1 MWVRLHA
8 LPIELYKAKVL
19 KQIGEAIRKVLRIDT
34 HTAMEARGKYTRLCV
49 QVNVNKLLIN
59 TVLIGKFKQ
68 ALVYEGINKLCFT
81 CSRIG
86 HKKEMCPHTIWCDA
100 PPLEKEM
107 PSTNSYSTSPH
118 RMHEASRCE
127 VGSGIAGGS
136 GMDHEEDR
144 YEPWMVVTRKRGGQK
159 GTTKGVQQLDLT
171 QSAPLSKARDSL
183 VRNNP
188 SNGNQVW
195 NEAKVMGFTPKTDL
209 EKAGKGGLVLGPN
222 LKLG

>member
-1 MWVRLHA
+1 M
-8 LPIELYKAKVL
+8 
-19 KQIGEAIRKVLRIDT
+19 
-34 HTAMEARGKYTRLCV
+34 
-49 QVNVNKLLIN
+49 NKLLIN
-59 TVLIGKFKQ
+59 TVLIGKFEQ
-68 ALVYEGINKLCFT
+68 VVVYEGINKLCFA

-86 HKKEMCPHTIWCDA
+86 HKKEMCLHAIRCDA
-100 PPLEKEM
+100 PPPEKEM
-107 PSTNSYSTSPH
+107 PSTNSYSTNPH
-118 RMHEASRCE
+118 RMHEASQCE